1 MLRARTSFVCA
12 LVCALLSSALPH
24 PVAADAPVP
33 LDYKAYDGWNAVRS
47 PKLSDDGR
55 RLAYALTPQDGDPTL
70 VVRDLDAA
78 GRERREARGS
88 APAFAAD
95 GRFVVYTHVA
105 AKKDVDAAKKAKKP
119 ESQQPKNGLGILD
132 LDGSAPAEIVDDVK
146 SVQVARDGGPVIAYR
161 AEPSPAPSGSPAAAP
176 AASGSPA
183 PGASGRPLP
192 RPSGAPPRGEPTP
205 QVQTPVTP
213 APGGS
218 GSPAPGASGS
228 PAPSASPSGSPA
240 PKADKSKEPGAALT
254 IRDLVSG
261 KKVVAP
267 DVSEY
272 AVSADDRFVA
282 YAVQTK
288 AGTSDGVRVY
298 DTAKGTTSDVLV
310 GDGRYRQLALARD
323 GSALAFLS
331 DVATFK
337 QDVPHDAAY
346 VVDLRADKL
355 VARKAVDSGSAGLPA
370 DQTPSANRSLTFTR
384 DGKRLFLGTAP
395 APTPLPSGTP
405 APTAVDLWTW
415 HDDVLQSQQKKN
427 AANERKRTYLG
438 VYDVAAGRYAQL
450 GSPTLREVDFNQ
462 NPDVALGQDDR
473 AYRRAGSWLGEVYRD
488 VYAVSLADGRRT
500 LLARH
505 ASEDPVL
512 SPGGRYALTWD
523 EHARHWVALRVAD
536 RKRVVL
542 GANARVPFWFVGDD
556 HPAPPQPYG
565 FGGWLAGDRGVLIY
579 DEYDVWLANPDTGAA
594 TNLTA
599 GAGRRTRTAY
609 SPVQPDPDAL
619 AFAADKPLLLGF
631 VDARSFASG
640 YARVAPGGGTPVTLL
655 RADELVNGTRDV
667 FNAPLH
673 DLTFP
678 PLMARHAERFAFT
691 RESFRANRDYWVS
704 DASFRDARRVTD
716 ANPQQARYRWGTER
730 LIDFKAADGTPLR
743 AVMLVPDG
751 LKPDRKAPLLVYF
764 YETWSSMFHVHYNPG
779 PGTSPNLTRYV
790 SNGYVVLLP
799 DVHYKVGHPGKS
811 AVAALLP
818 AVDAALKTGYV
829 NPQRVG
835 IAGHSWAAY
844 QINYLIT
851 QTHRF
856 RAVEAGAAVDDMIS
870 AYSGIRLES
879 GVVRESQYEHTQSR
893 IGATPWD
900 RPDLYL
906 ENSGLFGI
914 RKITTPYL
922 TIHNDLD
929 GAVPQ
934 FQGIEFITAMR
945 RLGKEAYLFSF
956 DGEDHNLRG
965 REQQK
970 YWTVHLD
977 EWFDHWLKDA
987 PRPSWMNGVD
997 YLHRGERDVRPLY
1010 GEPD

>member
-1 MLRARTSFVCA
+1 MVRARTSFVSA
-12 LVCALLSSALPH
+12 LVCALLSSALPY

-33 LDYKAYDGWNAVRS
+33 LDYKAYDGWNAVRT
-47 PKLSDDGR
+47 PRLSDDGR
-55 RLAYALTPQDGDPTL
+55 RMAYALTPQDGDPTL

-88 APAFAAD
+88 APAFAGD

-119 ESQQPKNGLGILD
+119 EAQQPKNGLGILD
-132 LDGSAPAEIVDDVK
+132 LNGSAPAEIVDDVK

-161 AEPSPAPSGSPAAAP
+161 AEASPAPSGSPAPGGSASP
-176 AASGSPA
+176 AAR
-183 PGASGRPLP
+183 PGRA
-192 RPSGAPPRGEPTP
+192 RPSNPPRSEPTP
-205 QVQTPVTP
+205 QIQTPVTP

-218 GSPAPGASGS
+218 GSPAPSASGS
-228 PAPSASPSGSPA
+228 PAPSAAPSGSPA

-254 IRDLVSG
+254 IRDLAAG
-261 KKVVAP
+261 KKIVAA
-267 DVSEY
+267 DVTEY
-272 AVSADDRFVA
+272 VVSADDRFVA

-298 DTAKGTTSDVLV
+298 DVAQGTTSDVLA
-310 GDGRYRQLALARD
+310 GDGRYRQLAIARD
-323 GSALAFLS
+323 GSSLAFLS

-337 QDVPHDAAY
+337 RDVPHDAAY
-346 VVDLRADKL
+346 VVDLRAAKL
-355 VARKAVDSGSAGLPA
+355 AARKAVDTDTPGIAA
-370 DQTPSANRSLTFTR
+370 NEAPSANGALTFTR

-415 HDDVLQSQQKKN
+415 QDDVLQSQQKKN
-427 AANERKRTYLG
+427 AAAERKRTYLG

-450 GSPTLREVDFNQ
+450 GSPALRTVSFNQ
-462 NPDVALGQDDR
+462 NPDVAFGQDDR

-488 VYAVSLADGRRT
+488 LYAVSLTDGRRT

-505 ASEDPVL
+505 SSDNASL
-512 SPGGRYALTWD
+512 SPDGRYAVTWD
-523 EHARHWVALRVAD
+523 EAARHWVALRVAD

-565 FGGWLAGDRGVLIY
+565 FGGWLAGDRGVLVY
-579 DEYDVWLANPDTGAA
+579 DEFDVWLANPDTGAA

-599 GAGRRTRTAY
+599 GAGRHTHTAY
-609 SPVQPDPDAL
+609 SPVQTDPDAE
-619 AFAADKPLLLGF
+619 AFATDKPLLLGLI
-631 VDARSFASG
+631 DARTFASG
-640 YARVAPGGGTPVTLL
+640 YARVAPTGGVPTTLL
-655 RADELVNGTRDV
+655 KADEVVNGQRDV
-667 FNAPLH
+667 FNQPLH

-678 PLMARHAERFAFT
+678 PLAARHADRYAFT
-691 RESFRANRDYWVS
+691 RESFRENRDFWTS
-704 DASFRDARRVTD
+704 DASFHDPRRVTD
-716 ANPQQARYRWGTER
+716 ANPQQAKYRWGTER
-730 LIDFKAADGTPLR
+730 LIDYKSADGTPLR

-751 LKPDRKAPLLVYF
+751 LAPNRKAPLLVYF
-764 YETWSSMFHVHYNPG
+764 YETWSSMLHTHYNPG
-779 PGTSPNLTRYV
+779 PGTSPNLMRYV

-799 DVHYKVGHPGKS
+799 DVRYRVGHPGDS
-811 AVAALLP
+811 AVDALLP

-829 NPQRVG
+829 DSKRMG

-851 QTHRF
+851 KSHRF
-856 RAVEAGAAVDDMIS
+856 RAAEAGAAVDDMFS

-914 RKITTPYL
+914 KNVTTPYL
-922 TIHNDLD
+922 TIHNDQD

-934 FQGIEFITAMR
+934 FEGIEYITAMR

-977 EWFDHWLKDA
+977 EWFDYWLKGA
-987 PRPSWMNGVD
+987 PRPEWMNGVD
-997 YLHRGERDVRPLY
+997 YLHRGERDVHPLY